1 MSPEPKTVPGT
12 LQKSFLNEWM
22 ISTGVD
28 TSLGW
33 IPGLDLLGGN
43 VSTFLA
49 AVDSVKL
56 FSEVAIGMDTPQ
68 VLSEGTPFPA
78 LGMLEMT
85 TLSPFPGRLRRVL
98 GVWHLQ
104 PAVHQHR
111 WFLHV
116 WLCGRVP
123 AAARQPLLQGQEW

>member
-1 MSPEPKTVPGT
+1 MSPEPKTIPGT
-12 LQKSFLNEWM
+12 LQKYFLNEWM

-43 VSTFLA
+43 VSTFLV

-68 VLSEGTPFPA
+68 VLSEGTPLPA

-85 TLSPFPGRLRRVL
+85 TPAFPR
-98 GVWHLQ
+98 Q
-104 PAVHQHR
+104 TSTSAQ
-111 WFLHV
+111 
-116 WLCGRVP
+116 CMAP
-123 AAARQPLLQGQEW
+123 AASCAPTQTGSFSRVAV